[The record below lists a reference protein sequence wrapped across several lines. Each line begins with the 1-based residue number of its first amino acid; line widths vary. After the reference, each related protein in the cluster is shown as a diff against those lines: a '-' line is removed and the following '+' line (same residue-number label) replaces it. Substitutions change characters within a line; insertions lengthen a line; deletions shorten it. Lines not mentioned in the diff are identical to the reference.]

1 MDDFLAVGHFVG
13 NLVEKWCFGNFPG
26 TTKMNVQKK
35 AQRMPD
41 SGRIEHVMY
50 QYLFTTPEY

>member
-50 QYLFTTPEY
+50 LLVVYC